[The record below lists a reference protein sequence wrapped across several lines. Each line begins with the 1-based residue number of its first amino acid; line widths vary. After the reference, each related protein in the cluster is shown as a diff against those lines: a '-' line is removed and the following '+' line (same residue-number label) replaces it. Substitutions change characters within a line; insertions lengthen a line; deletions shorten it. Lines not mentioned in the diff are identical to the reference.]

1 MQLPAAPR
9 LALSIDQNLVV
20 LEQVARLAPR
30 VDKVGELQQ
39 LAKPDHFPPNG
50 YLAPSRHLW
59 ESGDVM
65 ALP

>member
-1 MQLPAAPR
+1 
-9 LALSIDQNLVV
+9 V

-65 ALP
+65 ALPQLPRLSASLSRSRSRSA